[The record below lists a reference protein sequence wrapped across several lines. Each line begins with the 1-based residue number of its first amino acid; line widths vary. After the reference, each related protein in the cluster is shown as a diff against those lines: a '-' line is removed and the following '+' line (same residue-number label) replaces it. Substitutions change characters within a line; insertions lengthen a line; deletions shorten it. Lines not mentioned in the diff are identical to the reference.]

1 MLISLKLPV
10 VVMLSLV
17 ALEPRELEGQQI
29 QRTSLATQKELAVSR
44 SFGLMRL
51 PHAMTRADTAAH
63 SHRRATIIGAVV
75 GAVIGGLGGA
85 AIGIN
90 QNAYECVTT
99 IATCPRRPDRTPLY
113 SSAGIVVG
121 GALGAWIGHA
131 LVTVGR

>member
-1 MLISLKLPV
+1 MLISRALAV
-10 VVMLSLV
+10 VLMLSLAV
-17 ALEPRELEGQQI
+17 LGPRELDGQQI
-29 QRTSLATQKELAVSR
+29 RQTSFAAQKELAVSR
-44 SFGLMRL
+44 SFGLISL
-51 PHAMTRADTAAH
+51 PHAMTWADTAAH

-90 QNAYECVTT
+90 QNAYECVAT
-99 IATCPRRPDRTPLY
+99 IATCPRKPDRTPLY
-113 SSAGIVVG
+113 SSAGVVAG